1 MKRRFA
7 TLFAAAALAAPAWAQ
22 QPEPDQPQIVVEGR
36 RDQDKQIRELLK
48 ALPPVPI
55 NGHFARFERAACP
68 AVIGVSAQSKP
79 ALVARMRLVA
89 KAAGAPVGK
98 PDCAANVLVIVTP
111 DKVRLLEQLE
121 RRFPDYLGD
130 ISHWGV
136 NRLKKT
142 PGRTLLWNVQESLTA
157 EGRPPNDSSPDGVPV
172 NRTFEHAS
180 RLTDM
185 AHPALTGSVLVIETK
200 ALVGLTAVQIADYA
214 VMRTLTGIDPARV
227 PQDSPQS
234 ILKVLDAPMGGE
246 TPITVTRWDVA
257 FLRSFYSANTSLYAP
272 AQRGEITAAM
282 LKDLQR
288 NGDPAT
294 GKQD

>member
-22 QPEPDQPQIVVEGR
+22 QPEPDKPQIVVEGR

-55 NGHFARFERAACP
+55 
-68 AVIGVSAQSKP
+68 
-79 ALVARMRLVA
+79 
-89 KAAGAPVGK
+89 
-98 PDCAANVLVIVTP
+98 
-111 DKVRLLEQLE
+111 
-121 RRFPDYLGD
+121 
-130 ISHWGV
+130 
-136 NRLKKT
+136 
-142 PGRTLLWNVQESLTA
+142 
-157 EGRPPNDSSPDGVPV
+157 